1 MSKNE
6 TFQYRPHHSKSLDE
20 AQIQE
25 AILLHEA
32 GWSNVA
38 IGKKLGRHNSNI
50 QRLLKKMGC
59 PSVNKDMTVSDKPN
73 KESPRRVYGCSA
85 PRSVENPGVP
95 SDSTTG
101 ANDITDLQ
109 KKVAALEKEL
119 KETKLRAALYDEM
132 IKVAEQRFDIQIRKK
147 AGAKR

>member
-1 MSKNE
+1 MSENE
-6 TFQYRPHHSKSLDE
+6 TFQCRPHHSKGLDE

-25 AILLHEA
+25 VLLLHEA

-50 QRLLKKMGC
+50 QRLLKKLGYQ
-59 PSVNKDMTVSDKPN
+59 SVNRDMKVSDKTN
-73 KESPRRVYGCSA
+73 KESPRRVFGCSA
-85 PRSVENPGVP
+85 PRSVENTGAP
-95 SDSTTG
+95 SDST
-101 ANDITDLQ
+101 AASNDITDLQ
-109 KKVAALEKEL
+109 KKIAALEKEL

-147 AGAKR
+147 AGVKQ